1 MTGDPLYDRLT
12 ATTYKPTP
20 HDRHHLDED
29 ATTLTRLSIALNVN
43 LHDPDTL
50 RGAVFG
56 VMAGSMLLGARGL
69 TNLPGPLVPVTLLEL
84 QGRAMLALA
93 DRVTEM
99 QRQQEVGR

>member
-12 ATTYKPTP
+12 ASAYKPTP

-29 ATTLTRLSIALNVN
+29 ATTITRLAIALNVN
-43 LHDPDTL
+43 LGDPDTL

-56 VMAGSMLLGARGL
+56 VLAGSMLLGARHL
-69 TNLPGPLVPVTLLEL
+69 SNIPGPLVPVTLLEL

-93 DRVTEM
+93 DRVNDM
-99 QRQQEVGR
+99 QKAETR